1 MLASVEEGDAV
12 MIWKALADH
21 GFAIATAV
29 CNRHMPADFDGL
41 KRLSFFPR
49 E

>member
-1 MLASVEEGDAV
+1 MEEGDAV
-12 MIWKALADH
+12 MIWKALADQ
-21 GFAIATAV
+21 GFDFATTV
-29 CNRHMPADFDGL
+29 RIRHMPADFNGL